1 MAKKLGKKGTPLL
14 MSLRIRLIEATEQ
27 TDKPQRVEVLDVT
40 GPKVKR
46 WANGKRKSKSV
57 SGDGKEDH
65 NG

>member
-1 MAKKLGKKGTPLL
+1 MAKLGKKGTPLL
-14 MSLRIRLIEATEQ
+14 MSLRVRLIEASGQ
-27 TDKPQRVEVLDVT
+27 TDKPQQVEVLEVT

-46 WANGKRKSKSV
+46 WAKGTRQSKSV